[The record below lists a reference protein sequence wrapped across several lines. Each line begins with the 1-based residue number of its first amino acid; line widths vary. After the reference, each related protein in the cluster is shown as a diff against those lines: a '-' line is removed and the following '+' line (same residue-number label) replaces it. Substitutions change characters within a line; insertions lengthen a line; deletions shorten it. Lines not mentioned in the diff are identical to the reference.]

1 MKGSG
6 KEMNRISKLGI
17 TVVSVAL
24 ASGSLA
30 IAGVGVA
37 SASPRPAAVTA
48 SACAASAKNYPY
60 PNAIRTY
67 RAGAAGSVSVAP
79 VNSGTIKVAS
89 VHPAT
94 GWRYFVDSSSG
105 SSVDVYFHR
114 GTHNIKFEAEINDFG
129 GLTIRVTGC

>member
-1 MKGSG
+1 
-6 KEMNRISKLGI
+6 MNRMSKLGI
-17 TVVSVAL
+17 TVASVAL

-30 IAGVGVA
+30 VAGIGVA
-37 SASPRPAAVTA
+37 SASPRSTAATA
-48 SACAASAKNYPY
+48 SACAASAKNYPF
-60 PNAIRTY
+60 PAAVRTY

-129 GLTIRVTGC
+129 GLTVRVTGC